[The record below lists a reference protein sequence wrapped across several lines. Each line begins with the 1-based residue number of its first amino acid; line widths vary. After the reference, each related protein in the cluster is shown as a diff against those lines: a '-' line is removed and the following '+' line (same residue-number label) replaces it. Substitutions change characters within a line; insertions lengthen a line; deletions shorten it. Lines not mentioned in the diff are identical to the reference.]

1 LILQLYINALQNFS
15 NTSIK
20 RGPHVLRAMVS
31 RFMTPR
37 DAENLGR
44 FIALHPARVTTFCTQ
59 VRSAVRAAARM
70 HEPAA
75 SQLLPCLAV
84 ADAAMKTTLEACTR
98 IAGVLVRLWM
108 RGGGILTKA
117 IANQPATVRRC
128 AWTLLSH
135 WARLALLPPQ
145 MLHTCGAIVSRE
157 PLVAAKVRRPRAT
170 SDMSLLERA
179 RRDAVH
185 ADVVAWSAKERV
197 RPQTPE
203 TATETAAETA
213 TATDAP
219 RFVCE
224 CEDCGAQATARF
236 LEAPF
241 AVWCFT
247 LHCPCART
255 TPAEDFRD
263 SAATPPVR
271 VVAERKP

>member
-20 RGPHVLRAMVS
+20 RGPHGLRAMVS

-59 VRSAVRAAARM
+59 VRSTVRAAARI

-117 IANQPATVRRC
+117 IASQPATVRRC

-135 WARLALLPPQ
+135 WVRLALLPPQ
-145 MLHTCGAIVSRE
+145 MLHTCGAISSRE
-157 PLVAAKVRRPRAT
+157 PLVAARVRRPRAT
-170 SDMSLLERA
+170 AAASLVERA

-185 ADVVAWSAKERV
+185 ADAMAWSAKERV
-197 RPQTPE
+197 RPQTPQ
-203 TATETAAETA
+203 TAPAPTPMPMSRS
-213 TATDAP
+213 DADVGADYEP

-224 CEDCGAQATARF
+224 CQHCGAPATALF

-241 AVWCFT
+241 ERWCFS
-247 LHCPCART
+247 LQCPCVRS
-255 TPAEDFRD
+255 TPAEDFSVGVDHGR
-263 SAATPPVR
+263 
-271 VVAERKP
+271 